1 MYFDHVRCPSCGA
14 QFDPEKIENRGGAAA
29 CPACGGQL
37 DIRSLF
43 GVAAHLDEA
52 DAPNANIDDLVEGY
66 GASGKAWR
74 TTHGYDP
81 LADQG
86 PGPDRRE
93 QRVRHGGP
101 ADPRG
106 PAHSTGLVRSPGPD
120 DDDAPQSDASAVLR
134 ALRDL
139 KKR

>member
-29 CPACGGQL
+29 CPACGAQL
-37 DIRSLF
+37 DIKSLF

-52 DAPNANIDDLVEGY
+52 DAPSANLDDLVEGY

-81 LADQG
+81 LADAG

-93 QRVRHGGP
+93 QRVRP
-101 ADPRG
+101 DAPPSR
-106 PAHSTGLVRSPGPD
+106 STGLVRATDPD
-120 DDDAPQSDASAVLR
+120 DTPESDASAVLR